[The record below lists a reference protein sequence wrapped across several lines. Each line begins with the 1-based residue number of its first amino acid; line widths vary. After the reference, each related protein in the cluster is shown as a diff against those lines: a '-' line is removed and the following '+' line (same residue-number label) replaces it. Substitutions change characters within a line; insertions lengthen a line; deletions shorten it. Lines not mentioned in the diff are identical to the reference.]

1 MKTRKRSTT
10 PSTLATRMFKRRIR
24 FDDRTDRILSEPV
37 AHQNKK
43 DDLCNNNQC
52 VNPEFKRLGFG
63 QLPRRMM
70 PQFEHVND
78 AKTLISKINHRFNL
92 HVKGH
97 YKYVDITQLHPTQN
111 EISRSRVKD
120 ILSKWETKKSI
131 LSQVSNPPIITSNTG
146 SVIDGHHRSEA
157 LKMAVKQGI
166 LKTSDKVRVF
176 VIEMPA
182 WTILSMANLFGYNKN
197 SQSF

>member
-1 MKTRKRSTT
+1 MT
-10 PSTLATRMFKRRIR
+10 PSRLATRMFKKRIR
-24 FDDRTDRILSEPV
+24 FDDRTDHLLSNPTI
-37 AHQNKK
+37 HKNKQ

-70 PQFEHVND
+70 PQFPSVKD
-78 AKTLISKINHRFNL
+78 ARSLISKINKRYHIQ
-92 HVKGH
+92 VKGYFKQVSIH
-97 YKYVDITQLHPTQN
+97 QLYPTQN

-120 ILSKWETKKSI
+120 ILNKNPKTILDRASK
-131 LSQVSNPPIITSNTG
+131 PPMITSNTG

-157 LKMAVKQGI
+157 LKMAVTQGY
-166 LKTSDKVRVF
+166 LKSTDTIRVF
-176 VIEMPA
+176 IIDLPA
-182 WTILSMANLFGYNKN
+182 WTILSMANLFGYNKE